1 MCQSSTNFKEMSPQG
16 IDIKDKV
23 EIACVNASILATSFA
38 FLFPD
43 WPHGQNGSP
52 LITWENGACSSDSD
66 GVSDIT
72 GWPEWLRPSTV
83 HEETGHKHEPDR
95 EIQAERWSAGTQG
108 GKARAPSWPSGLT
121 PDITVKLV
129 AGIFFVQHFKAF
141 SAFHRAGFWISP
153 SYLATILPSEMNKRG
168 LNDNWWNCQFS
179 DLHKKTGHNSPIV
192 DENPTQSV

>member
-95 EIQAERWSAGTQG
+95 EIQAEGWSAGTQG

-129 AGIFFVQHFKAF
+129 AGIFFVQHFQIIAR
-141 SAFHRAGFWISP
+141 SFHRGGILNITFIHILLRFSHLRWIRE
-153 SYLATILPSEMNKRG
+153 A
-168 LNDNWWNCQFS
+168 
-179 DLHKKTGHNSPIV
+179 
-192 DENPTQSV
+192 